1 MVFKTH
7 ESLDTN
13 IIVRLIVRDVP
24 EQCLKAQDMLMRR
37 GVTYEVADLVVTEA
51 VYVCRRGTVGLD
63 MELSRR

>member
-51 VYVCRRGTVGLD
+51 VLCFADVVRLD
-63 MELSRR
+63 